1 MRRTPT
7 SSSPAGPTEE
17 ERPLRAPPAGPTV
30 RPDRFGQTA
39 HPFPS
44 PGASAP
50 PRDSFSLQRRAG
62 TRSRSPRAFGH
73 GVVGRRRPATGG
85 RQRRDPMPV
94 RVRTSPRS
102 DEESH
107 PRNDESRGSGVSSGS
122 AEVVPERNAVAGV
135 GPGVLLRNT
144 GRRNCFLPLTRVMS
158 DLLRAPRPSGS
169 PNVGEGNAPDV
180 GRRRA
185 LLRETGG
192 HARAVSES
200 DYRGVRRR
208 AATTRPSAEDA
219 RSPTLTESPP
229 TLRRTTTA
237 ASVSGSIQAAAR

>member
-73 GVVGRRRPATGG
+73 GVVRPPIICHWGKAAPCP
-85 RQRRDPMPV
+85 D
-94 RVRTSPRS
+94 
-102 DEESH
+102 DEEGD
-107 PRNDESRGSGVSSGS
+107 PRTGSSGQVRDFI
-122 AEVVPERNAVAGV
+122 EAGH
-135 GPGVLLRNT
+135 
-144 GRRNCFLPLTRVMS
+144 
-158 DLLRAPRPSGS
+158 DRAPRSLCSNTGNES
-169 PNVGEGNAPDV
+169 PARTRIACVPAHAAGFRAIQRAPRAHTAPAAPAPAPAHRFGGAEERAWVPNRTRSDPADRR
-180 GRRRA
+180 GRRSIAAPKETRRVPAAGRNACRA
-185 LLRETGG
+185 LQ
-192 HARAVSES
+192 
-200 DYRGVRRR
+200 
-208 AATTRPSAEDA
+208 RPHQRQP
-219 RSPTLTESPP
+219 RS
-229 TLRRTTTA
+229 
-237 ASVSGSIQAAAR
+237 